1 MGSVQPDQTTRPAK
15 IGLMLP
21 HMEKPD
27 GQRSWAQIREMAELG
42 EAIGLDSLWVV
53 DHFLFK
59 LDNDDPPRGIWESWS
74 LLSALAACT
83 KTVEL
88 GTLVLGTGFR
98 NPALLAKMADT
109 VDEISGGR
117 LILGLGAG
125 YHKFEYD
132 AFGFPFDNK
141 YSRFE
146 EALQIIH
153 GLLKDGHIDFEGR
166 FYSARDC
173 ELKPRGPRPEGPP
186 ILIGSMAH
194 KMLRLLGRYADMWNG
209 FWDYAGN
216 SPGQLAEVRALI
228 DEACVE
234 VGRDPAT
241 LARTVTVLMAD
252 DSPNPYWKDSPSDNA
267 NQPLTPLM
275 LNSAPADLA
284 DSLRA
289 FVAEGAS
296 HIQIHLDP
304 TTPETIEK
312 LAPVLEAL
320 DAG

>member
-1 MGSVQPDQTTRPAK
+1 MAEQTTRPAK

-27 GQRSWAQIREMAELG
+27 GQRSWAQIREMAELA
-42 EAIGLDSLWVV
+42 EAIGMDSVWVV

-59 LDNDDPPRGIWESWS
+59 LDNDDPPRGIWECWS
-74 LLSALAACT
+74 LISALAACT

-132 AFGFPFDNK
+132 AFGFPCDNK
-141 YSRFE
+141 FSRFE
-146 EALQIIH
+146 EALKIIH
-153 GLLKDGHIDFEGR
+153 GLLRDGHIDFEGR

-186 ILIGSMAH
+186 ILIGSMGH
-194 KMLRLLGRYADMWNG
+194 KMLRLLGRYADQWNG

-216 SPGQLAEVRALI
+216 SPG
-228 DEACVE
+228 
-234 VGRDPAT
+234 
-241 LARTVTVLMAD
+241 
-252 DSPNPYWKDSPSDNA
+252 
-267 NQPLTPLM
+267 
-275 LNSAPADLA
+275 
-284 DSLRA
+284 
-289 FVAEGAS
+289 
-296 HIQIHLDP
+296 
-304 TTPETIEK
+304 
-312 LAPVLEAL
+312 
-320 DAG
+320 

>member
-1 MGSVQPDQTTRPAK
+1 MASVQPDQTTRPAK
-15 IGLMLP
+15 VGLMLP

-27 GQRSWAQIREMAELG
+27 GQRSWAQIREMAELA
-42 EAIGLDSLWVV
+42 EAIGFDSLWVV

-59 LDNDDPPRGIWESWS
+59 PADDKPPKGIWECWS

-88 GTLVLGTGFR
+88 GTMVLGMGFR

-117 LILGLGAG
+117 LILGVGAG

-132 AFGFPFDNK
+132 AFGYPFDYK

-146 EALQIIH
+146 EAIQIVH
-153 GLLKDGHIDFEGR
+153 GLLKNGHVDFQGR
-166 FYSARDC
+166 FYSARGC

-186 ILIGSMAH
+186 ILIGSQGH

-209 FWDYAGN
+209 FWDEMGN
-216 SPGQLAEVRALI
+216 DPQDLAKVRPLI
-228 DEACVE
+228 DEACEE

-241 LARTVTVLMAD
+241 VERTVTVLITD
-252 DSPNPYWKDSPSDNA
+252 EGSIPYWEDTIK
-267 NQPLTPLM
+267 PLEGE
-275 LNSAPADLA
+275 PAQIAETLK
-284 DSLRA
+284 A

-296 HIQIHLDP
+296 TIQIHLDP
-304 TTPETIEK
+304 TTPKAIEN
-312 LAPVLEAL
+312 LAPVLEAF
-320 DAG
+320 DSS

>member
-1 MGSVQPDQTTRPAK
+1 MASIQPDQTTRPAK

-27 GQRSWAQIREMAELG
+27 GQRSWAQIREMAELA
-42 EAIGLDSLWVV
+42 EAIGFNSLWVV

-59 LDNDDPPRGIWESWS
+59 LDNDAPPRGIWECWS

-88 GTLVLGTGFR
+88 GTLVLGMGFR

-132 AFGFPFDNK
+132 AFGYPFDNK

-146 EALQIIH
+146 EAIQIVH
-153 GLLKDGHIDFEGR
+153 GLLKDGHVDFQGR
-166 FYSARDC
+166 FYSARAC
-173 ELKPRGPRPEGPP
+173 ELKPRGPRPQGPP
-186 ILIGSMAH
+186 ILIGSMGH
-194 KMLRLLGRYADMWNG
+194 KMLRLLARYADMWNG

-216 SPGQLAEVRALI
+216 SPGQLAEVRSLI

-241 LARTVTVLMAD
+241 LARTVTVLIAD
-252 DSPNPYWKDSPSDNA
+252 DSSYPYWKDMPSDNDT
-267 NQPLTPLM
+267 QVLKPLS
-275 LNSAPADLA
+275 LNGAPADIA
-284 DSLRA
+284 ESLRA

-296 HIQIHLDP
+296 SIQIHLDP
-304 TTPETIEK
+304 TTPETIER

-320 DAG
+320 DSS

>member
-1 MGSVQPDQTTRPAK
+1 MASTQANQTTRPAK

-27 GQRSWAQIREMAELG
+27 GQRSWADIRDMAELA
-42 EAIGLDSLWVV
+42 EDIGFDSVWVV

-59 LDNDDPPRGIWESWS
+59 SAEDKPPKGVWECWS

-88 GTLVLGTGFR
+88 GTMVLSMGFR

-117 LILGLGAG
+117 LILGVGAG
-125 YHKFEYD
+125 YHKFEFD
-132 AFGFPFDNK
+132 AFGYPFDYK

-146 EALQIIH
+146 EAIQIVH
-153 GLLKDGHIDFEGR
+153 GLLRNGHIDFQGR

-186 ILIGSMAH
+186 ILIGSRGH

-209 FWDYAGN
+209 WWSEMGN
-216 SPGQLAEVRALI
+216 DPQELAKVRPLI
-228 DEACVE
+228 DEACEE

-241 LARTVTVLMAD
+241 VERTVGVLIAD
-252 DSPNPYWKDSPSDNA
+252 EGSIPYWEETLK
-267 NQPLTPLM
+267 PLEGE
-275 LNSAPADLA
+275 PAHIAETLK
-284 DSLRA
+284 A
-289 FVAEGAS
+289 FVAEGAT

-304 TTPETIEK
+304 TTPKTIER
-312 LAPVLEAL
+312 LAPVLEAF
-320 DAG
+320 DSG

>member
-1 MGSVQPDQTTRPAK
+1 MASAQPDQTTRAAK

-27 GQRSWAQIREMAELG
+27 GQRSWAEIREMAELG

-59 LDNDDPPRGIWESWS
+59 LDNDAPPRGIWECWS

-153 GLLKDGHIDFEGR
+153 GLLKDGHIDFQGR
-166 FYSARDC
+166 FYCAREC
-173 ELKPRGPRPEGPP
+173 ELKPRGPRPQGPP
-186 ILIGSMAH
+186 ILIGSMGH

-234 VGRDPAT
+234 VGRDPTT

-267 NQPLTPLM
+267 NQSLTPLM
-275 LNSAPADLA
+275 LNDAPADIA
-284 DSLRA
+284 ESLRA

-296 HIQIHLDP
+296 HIQLHLDP
-304 TTPETIEK
+304 TTPQTIES
-312 LAPVLEAL
+312 LAPVLEAF
-320 DAG
+320 DSP

>member
-1 MGSVQPDQTTRPAK
+1 MASVQPNQPTRPAK

-27 GQRSWAQIREMAELG
+27 GQRSWAEIRDMAELA
-42 EAIGLDSLWVV
+42 EAIGFDSLWVV
-53 DHFLFK
+53 DHFLFENG
-59 LDNDDPPRGIWESWS
+59 DAPPKGIWECWS

-83 KTVEL
+83 KNVEL
-88 GTLVLGTGFR
+88 GTLVLGMGFR

-132 AFGFPFDNK
+132 AFGYPFDYK

-146 EALQIIH
+146 EAIQIVH
-153 GLLKDGHIDFEGR
+153 GLLKNGHVDFQGK
-166 FYSARDC
+166 FYSAREC

-186 ILIGSMAH
+186 ILIGSKGH
-194 KMLRLLGRYADMWNG
+194 KMLRLIGRYADMWNG

-216 SPGQLAEVRALI
+216 SPQRLAEVRSLI
-228 DEACVE
+228 DEACIE
-234 VGRDPAT
+234 VDRDPAT
-241 LARTVTVLMAD
+241 LARTVTVLVTD
-252 DSPNPYWKDSPSDNA
+252 EGSIPYWEDSMSESEINA
-267 NQPLTPLM
+267 FKPLKG
-275 LNSAPADLA
+275 APADIA
-284 DSLRA
+284 ESLRA

-296 HIQIHLDP
+296 TIQIHLDP
-304 TTPETIEK
+304 TTPKTIK
-312 LAPVLEAL
+312 RLAPVLEAFRS
-320 DAG
+320 G